1 MEISFIGAGK
11 AALSL
16 SKYFFSKGH
25 TIKYIF
31 DIDDTKSAKFAKDI
45 GCENVSIKCIVKNS
59 QIIFLTVN
67 EFVCKSL

>member
-31 DIDDTKSAKFAKDI
+31 DIFS
-45 GCENVSIKCIVKNS
+45 
-59 QIIFLTVN
+59 
-67 EFVCKSL
+67 FV